1 MIVCTKILPPKDI
14 TLTTNSPQT
23 VSLKA
28 SLLKKMAIVTSFK
41 AKTSFVFPYGN
52 AFKIRT
58 HNSQNAE
65 EQDTSLGQ
73 NNSYESITL
82 TQVNA

>member
-1 MIVCTKILPPKDI
+1 MIVCTKILPTKDI

-41 AKTSFVFPYGN
+41 AKTSFVFP
-52 AFKIRT
+52 K
-58 HNSQNAE
+58 
-65 EQDTSLGQ
+65 
-73 NNSYESITL
+73 
-82 TQVNA
+82 